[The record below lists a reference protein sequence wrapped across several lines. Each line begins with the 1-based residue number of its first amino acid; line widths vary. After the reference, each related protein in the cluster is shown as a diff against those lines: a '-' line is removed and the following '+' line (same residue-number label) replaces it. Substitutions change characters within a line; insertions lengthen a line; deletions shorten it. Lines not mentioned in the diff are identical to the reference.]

1 MSKVVEDIIAY
12 NSENHA
18 LDYKKAQYP
27 LGDHPSRN
35 DILKDIS
42 AMANH
47 PADEDKY
54 IIIGVVEQN
63 GMASGFVDVIALTDE
78 AKYQQFLESNIEP
91 RINFEYKSFNYAG
104 HQLAY
109 FRIFKNSR
117 RPYLF
122 KKEVKDN
129 TGKIEYRPGDGFTRQ
144 GSSTRRLVRD
154 DFETI
159 YKNRFVARDRTMDL
173 VITPFIGKCEDKE
186 LSSYGLDFIDV
197 SIENRSNRS
206 INLELE
212 IKVVFSAQIKVM
224 SQHEL
229 KKALQEQHNEQKGN
243 QLQEYSIR
251 HNLMPP
257 ISFDVSVETTNEF
270 LFASRNKRIGEVAAV
285 RILQL
290 DKETH
295 GFYQELIVLADGP
308 GLISGEVNIRSDE
321 FSEGMLK
328 HAFELDYP
336 KS

>member
-18 LDYKKAQYP
+18 LDYKKVQYP
-27 LGDHPSRN
+27 LGDNPSRN

-63 GMASGFVDVIALTDE
+63 GMACGFDDVFALTDE

-91 RINFEYKSFNYAG
+91 RINFEYKSFNYDG

-109 FRIFKNSR
+109 FRIFKNLQ

-159 YKNRFVARDRTMDL
+159 YKNRFAARDRAMDL

-186 LSSYGLDFIDV
+186 LSSYSLDFIDV

-212 IKVVFSAQIKVM
+212 IKVVFSEKIKVI
-224 SQHEL
+224 SRHEL
-229 KKALQEQHNEQKGN
+229 KKALQEQKDN
-243 QLQEYSIR
+243 QLQGYSFR
-251 HNLMPP
+251 NNLIPP
-257 ISFDVSVETTNEF
+257 ISFDIWVETTNEF
-270 LFASRNKRIGEVAAV
+270 LFANRSQRIGEVAAV

-290 DKETH
+290 DKETN

-308 GLISGEVNIRSDE
+308 GLISGEVIVRSDE

-328 HAFELDYP
+328 HAFELNYR